1 MKLTIKPAAEELL
14 KNKVAENQV
23 MFLALNDG
31 STKYSKVGGTCTIGA
46 NFQFVISD
54 VLDPDYSVPVENNSG
69 FTIYTA
75 EPEMVF
81 MGDGLT
87 LDTKW
92 SMLSLKDNGGIIDG
106 GVTISKN
113 DLVGVSAA
121 EMKELGG
128 KIC

>member
-113 DLVGVSAA
+113 DLVGLSAA

>member
-1 MKLTIKPAAEELL
+1 MELTIKPAAAEIW

-31 STKYSKVGGTCTIGA
+31 STKYSKIGGTCTIGA
-46 NFQFVISD
+46 NFQFVVSD
-54 VLDPDYSVPVENNSG
+54 VLDPDYNIPVENNAG

-75 EPEMVF
+75 EPETTF
-81 MGDGLT
+81 LGDGLT
-87 LDTKW
+87 LDGRW
-92 SMLSLKDNGGIIDG
+92 AMLSLKDNGGIIDG

-113 DLVGVSAA
+113 ELVGVTASD
-121 EMKELGG
+121 MKELGG